1 MIWNEEAQLWIPD
14 DSVKSDRCWRF
25 INRNVQDLDAGIAW
39 TKKKGIAV
47 QAGGHI
53 GIFPNYLAGHFAE
66 VYTFEPDENLF
77 ACLLKNRRPRVVPF
91 PYALTSFNGKA
102 CFSPSIAGV
111 GALGPEG
118 QAIVQTMTIDYLAE
132 RVNFI
137 HLDVEGA
144 EVDVLRGAH
153 ETICRHSPTL
163 QLEIL
168 PRFKDQ
174 VYSYI
179 ESIGYRMVNDTR
191 RDHVFVRD
199 EKLHPHLRI
208 VK

>member
-1 MIWNEEAQLWIPD
+1 MIFNEEAQLWLPD
-14 DSVKSDRCWRF
+14 DSVKMDRCWRF
-25 INRNVQDLDAGIAW
+25 IMRNVNDLDAGIAW

-47 QAGGHI
+47 QAGGHV
-53 GIFPNYLAGHFAE
+53 GIFPNYLAGHFTE
-66 VYTFEPDENLF
+66 VYTFEPDPDLF

-91 PYALTSFNGKA
+91 PYALHSFKGKTT
-102 CFSPSIAGV
+102 FMPNPGGTGSLRVDGSLVV
-111 GALGPEG
+111 G
-118 QAIVQTMTIDYLAE
+118 TMTIDDLYE

-174 VYSYI
+174 IYDYVA
-179 ESIGYRMVNDTR
+179 SIGYRLAHSLS
-191 RDHVFVRD
+191 RDHVFVRS
-199 EKLHPHLRI
+199 EK
-208 VK
+208 

>member
-1 MIWNEEAQLWIPD
+1 MIFNEEAQLWLPD
-14 DSVKSDRCWRF
+14 DSVKTDRCWRF
-25 INRNVQDLDAGIAW
+25 ITRNVHDLDAGIAW

-47 QAGGHI
+47 QAGGHV

-66 VYTFEPDENLF
+66 VYTFEADPSLF

-91 PYALTSFNGKA
+91 PYALHSFKGKA
-102 CFSPSIAGV
+102 TFMPNPGGTGSLRVDGSLTV
-111 GALGPEG
+111 G
-118 QAIVQTMTIDYLAE
+118 TMTIDELHE

-144 EVDVLRGAH
+144 EVEVLRGAH

-168 PRFKDQ
+168 PRFKDEI
-174 VYSYI
+174 YAYI
-179 ESIGYRMVNDTR
+179 ETIGYRVANDTR

-199 EKLHPHLRI
+199 EK
-208 VK
+208 